1 MEELNKIDW
10 EPILWIAGG
19 ILTFG
24 LSIIISLL
32 GWIGVMHRETKEAII
47 KKNVEQDE
55 RLEKHDDKF
64 EKVQEEIHQLALV
77 SKETLTMVKIKNKI
91 K

>member
-1 MEELNKIDW
+1 MEELDKINW
-10 EPILWIAGG
+10 SVILWVAGG
-19 ILTFG
+19 IGTFF
-24 LSIIISLL
+24 LLVISSLL

-64 EKVQEEIHQLALV
+64 EKVQDEVHQLALSV
-77 SKETLTMVKIKNKI
+77 EKTLTMVKIKYKI

>member
-1 MEELNKIDW
+1 MEEISQINW

-19 ILTFG
+19 IATFFLT
-24 LSIIISLL
+24 IISALL

-47 KKNVEQDE
+47 KKNIEQDE

-64 EKVQEEIHQLALV
+64 EKVQDEIHQLALTA
-77 SKETLTMVKIKNKI
+77 ERTLTMVKIKYKI